1 MHAII
6 TRQHKLTDHLQY
18 DLTAET
24 AQIINQNPLALRIK
38 KIKICHFVWV
48 HRICIFTE
56 SLTEVLSVS
65 LFEKFA
71 IFKSKFT
78 SGRLIMKTSGLIEL
92 YLSLKR

>member
-38 KIKICHFVWV
+38 KIKVCHFVG
-48 HRICIFTE
+48 FTE
-56 SLTEVLSVS
+56 FVFLQKVLQKSYQCHYLKSLQFLRAS
-65 LFEKFA
+65 LLQE
-71 IFKSKFT
+71 
-78 SGRLIMKTSGLIEL
+78 G
-92 YLSLKR
+92 